1 MRRRSI
7 ATLMAHEPCD
17 GCGRRVKIAGG
28 IANFWSFSGD
38 KTDGLTLELV
48 DGSEFFLCYDCIE
61 RLPDDVEATAEHV
74 DALPEHEE

>member
-1 MRRRSI
+1 
-7 ATLMAHEPCD
+7 MAREPCD
-17 GCGRRVKIAGG
+17 GCGRSVKIAGG

-61 RLPDDVEATAEHV
+61 RLPDDEDVTAEHV
-74 DALPEHEE
+74 EALPEHEE